1 MKTGGHIKPCKV
13 GQVELHNRR
22 DPDYV
27 ERMAKSKHPLH
38 FYPHL
43 ACRANVDEYSN
54 DYADYHCVKDIFDAM
69 IVRYQEMD
77 KRHRKPPLK
86 DRERIDKKTGKK
98 VVVSGWSPIREMVVV
113 IKSDTTVE
121 QLHKFSEWMKAE
133 KGVNTIFTSLHFDE
147 GHIGKKDN
155 KFHCN
160 FHAHVGLDFFN
171 WETGKTIKLDKKDMS
186 DIQTALAECLGMERG
201 EIKEITEKEHL
212 DVVEFRLK
220 AEEDAILQEHQDRIE
235 RNAKKVQE
243 SEKEVEQME
252 AKKAELQQHVGAGA
266 KIAAFFGIGEL
277 AEIRKE
283 LQEREVA
290 HAEELVSEKKKSRQE
305 GYREAI
311 SAVKESAKLYVKGD
325 NDTAED
331 IGKAWRNA
339 FNERKEAKEKVKQ
352 LEEEAKSR
360 SKESTNA
367 AASLAIEKRKA
378 ENAVA
383 DTLERVNKVM
393 FRVGNGR
400 FSENDLAKCEE
411 IEKTL
416 GSSMPWSYK
425 DAKNNLCRSIR
436 AWAELKWDGKKSPD
450 ALALL
455 KKLFIA
461 MKEAFRKLLALVGSS
476 PERQQAAI
484 DDVRLQLK
492 FSPGIEEHE
501 WDEAVKQSA
510 DEYIASY
517 CRAEQYNV
525 EKIQVEEVS
534 RSHSW
539 QR

>member
-27 ERMAKSKHPLH
+27 ERMAHSKHPLH

-43 ACRANVDEYSN
+43 ACRSNVDEYSN
-54 DYADYHCVKDIFDAM
+54 EYANYPSVKDIFEAM

-98 VVVSGWSPIREMVVV
+98 VVVSGWSPIREMVVI

-121 QLHKFSEWMKAE
+121 QLNKFSEWLKAE

-147 GHIGKKDN
+147 GHIGKKDG

-171 WETGKTIKLDKKDMS
+171 WQTGKTIKLDKKDMS
-186 DIQTALAECLGMERG
+186 DIQTALAECLEMERG
-201 EIKEITEKEHL
+201 EIKEITGAEHL
-212 DVVEFRLK
+212 DVVEYRLQ
-220 AEEDAILQEHQDRIE
+220 AEENAIYQEHQERIE
-235 RNAKKVQE
+235 RSEQEVQE
-243 SEKEVEQME
+243 KEKEVELME
-252 AKKAELQQHVGAGA
+252 AKKAELQQQVGAGA
-266 KIAAFFGIGEL
+266 KIAAFFGVGEL

-283 LQEREVA
+283 LQEREKA
-290 HAEELVSEKKKSRQE
+290 HAEELATEKKKSRQE
-305 GYREAI
+305 GYNEAI
-311 SAVKESAKLYVKGD
+311 SAVKKSAKLFVRGD

-352 LEEEAKSR
+352 LEEETKSR
-360 SKESTNA
+360 SKESANA
-367 AASLAIEKRKA
+367 ATSLAIEKRKA

-383 DTLERVNKVM
+383 DTLQRVNKVM
-393 FRVGNGR
+393 FRVGNGS
-400 FSENDLAKCEE
+400 FSENDLARCED
-411 IEKTL
+411 IENTL
-416 GSSMPWSYK
+416 GSSMPSNYTE
-425 DAKNNLCRSIR
+425 AKNKLCQSIR
-436 AWAELKWDGKKSPD
+436 AWAEQKWDGKKSPD
-450 ALALL
+450 ALAIL

-501 WDEAVKQSA
+501 WDEAVQQSA

-525 EKIQVEEVS
+525 EDSQVGEVS
-534 RSHSW
+534 RSHGW